1 MKPVTPNPN
10 LPSSIRSWELIGRS
24 YVTGCAARADA
35 CPEWDAVVCRPSVLI
50 RKLRKSESAI
60 PDTSRQLVA
69 DTICMPPHPVPVLT
83 LLSSAIEGAT
93 ARRRPGL
100 TGVCWRR
107 GEAPLLHH
115 GIHWRAFQ
123 DYGGLQTGT
132 AGVQV
137 GRAEA

>member
-1 MKPVTPNPN
+1 MTGF
-10 LPSSIRSWELIGRS
+10 RS
-24 YVTGCAARADA
+24 
-35 CPEWDAVVCRPSVLI
+35 
-50 RKLRKSESAI
+50 LRKSESAI

-69 DTICMPPHPVPVLT
+69 DTICMPPHPVLMLT

-93 ARRRPGL
+93 SRL

-107 GEAPLLHH
+107 GEAPLPHH
-115 GIHWRAFQ
+115 AIRWRAFQ
-123 DYGGLQTGT
+123 EYGGHQTGA